1 MAAQFNPKFAS
12 ISMTEAEYLASEL
25 TADIK
30 HEYIDG
36 YIVAMTGASNNHTRL
51 ALNIASEFRI
61 HLKGKP
67 CEAFMTD
74 TKVKVGKNYFYPDVV
89 VDCSKPDGQ
98 GYLAQSPE
106 IIVEVLSKSTQKTDL
121 TTKLLQYINL
131 PTLKEYVLV
140 EQDMVRVQVLR
151 KTNHWQSEF
160 YFLGDT
166 VVFEAIGLTLAVEDI
181 YDRVDN
187 GDMNGFRLGKGDVA
201 DE

>member
-1 MAAQFNPKFAS
+1 MSAQIDLTFAS
-12 ISMTEAEYLASEL
+12 ISMTEAEYLAAEFN
-25 TADIK
+25 AEIK

-36 YIVAMTGASNNHTRL
+36 HTYAMAGASNNHTRL
-51 ALNIASEFRI
+51 TLNIASEFRN

-74 TKVKVGKNYFYPDVV
+74 IKIKVGKNYFYPDVV

-121 TTKLLQYINL
+121 TTKLMQYINL
-131 PTLKEYVLV
+131 PTLKEYVLI
-140 EQDMVRVQVLR
+140 EQDTVRVQVLR

-166 VVFEAIGLTLAVEDI
+166 VVFKAIGLTLAVEDI

-187 GDMNGFRLGKGDVA
+187 ADMNGFRLGKGDVA